1 MEKNEKTAKKNKT
14 VTTVNAD
21 NVMETIR
28 KGNLMPS
35 TLHEKVQKELADEKE
50 EKQKRLLKNA
60 ICKATYE
67 QRHAL
72 LTLRARRREDDIT
85 KEKLVRA
92 SELLDKLTGICSKP
106 GDDLGKQLDEE
117 ELITPIQYKDELQK
131 LETEINKKI
140 TDSSKQLNNE
150 ILELNS
156 SEIGCYRYSWYEL

>member
-1 MEKNEKTAKKNKT
+1 MAKNEKTTKENKT

-50 EKQKRLLKNA
+50 EKQKHLLKNA

-106 GDDLGKQLDEE
+106 GDDLGKQLDEK

-140 TDSSKQLNNE
+140 ADSNKQLNDE
-150 ILELNS
+150 IRELNS

>member
-1 MEKNEKTAKKNKT
+1 MAKNEKTTKENKT

-106 GDDLGKQLDEE
+106 GDDLGKQLDEK

-140 TDSSKQLNNE
+140 VDSNKQLNDE
-150 ILELNS
+150 IRELNS

>member
-1 MEKNEKTAKKNKT
+1 MAKNEKAAKENKT
-14 VTTVNAD
+14 VATVNAD

-106 GDDLGKQLDEE
+106 GDNLGKQLDEK
-117 ELITPIQYKDELQK
+117 ELITPTQYKDELQK

-140 TDSSKQLNNE
+140 TDSNKQLNDE
-150 ILELNS
+150 IRELNS

>member
-1 MEKNEKTAKKNKT
+1 MAKNEKTTKENKT

-106 GDDLGKQLDEE
+106 GDDLGKQLDEK

-140 TDSSKQLNNE
+140 ADSNKQLNNE
-150 ILELNS
+150 IRELNS

>member
-1 MEKNEKTAKKNKT
+1 MAKNEKTTKENKT

-50 EKQKRLLKNA
+50 EKQKHLLKNA

-85 KEKLVRA
+85 KEKLVRS

-106 GDDLGKQLDEE
+106 GDDLGKQLDEK

-140 TDSSKQLNNE
+140 ADSNKQLNDE
-150 ILELNS
+150 IRELNS

>member
-1 MEKNEKTAKKNKT
+1 MAKNEKTAKENKT

-106 GDDLGKQLDEE
+106 DDDLGKQLDEK

-140 TDSSKQLNNE
+140 ADSNKQLNDE
-150 ILELNS
+150 IRELNS

>member
-1 MEKNEKTAKKNKT
+1 MAKNEKTAKENKT

-50 EKQKRLLKNA
+50 QKQKQLLKNA

-106 GDDLGKQLDEE
+106 GDNLGKQLDEK
-117 ELITPIQYKDELQK
+117 ELITPTQYKDELQK
-131 LETEINKKI
+131 LESEIKKKI
-140 TDSSKQLNNE
+140 TDSNKQLNDE
-150 ILELNS
+150 IRELNS